1 MTETNDIDE
10 YIRTNRG
17 RYTRVALDD
26 RLRVAGH
33 DDAAIAAAWARV
45 DAADG
50 TGRSDPAPATNRGVG
65 TVLLIVLVVLG
76 YAFVGFWGFLGIEFS
91 ASGLSGREIAPM
103 FTLAIG
109 AYVIVMLV
117 GLAIAIRRLWRA
129 PSLGRGAEA
138 IWGALATAVLLLV
151 GISGGC
157 VVGTLGLSAVQ
168 NAVR

>member
-1 MTETNDIDE
+1 MNDAHDIDA
-10 YIRTNRG
+10 YIRDNRG
-17 RYTRVALDD
+17 RYTRAALDD
-26 RLRVAGH
+26 RLRLAGH

-50 TGRSDPAPATNRGVG
+50 TERPSPAPATNRGVG
-65 TVLLIVLVVLG
+65 TVLLIVLVIVG
-76 YAFVGFWGFLGIEFS
+76 YAFVGFWGFLGIEYS

-117 GLAIAIRRLWRA
+117 GLAIAIRRIWRA
-129 PSLGRGAEA
+129 PGLGRGAEA
-138 IWGALATAVLLLV
+138 IWGALAMAILLLV

-157 VVGTLGLSAVQ
+157 IVGTLGLSAVQ